1 MISFILIILVDSN
14 NLNVDIA
21 SSGLIQKLLPETNIN
36 QLLPGGIDN
45 I

>member
-1 MISFILIILVDSN
+1 MITFILIIIVDSN

-21 SSGLIQKLLPETNIN
+21 SSGLIQKLSPETNIN
-36 QLLPGGIDN
+36 QLLPGGIYK